1 MGKAPE
7 AADDLAMLTS
17 VGEEGLAESVVQ
29 RYRAI
34 LVGKVLG
41 MGERQVEEQPQR
53 VPDLAVE
60 ALSQS
65 PLRPAPRL
73 GVAGVHAQGSTE
85 GVARVLVEQQQQA
98 EMVLGFTGSRAQRV
112 GAGKLVEMGE
122 ALAEAPV
129 EIGVPGEPE
138 GRAGIAPETDHF
150 RQRGRAGRKQKR
162 CMGHLRIQEVE

>member
-65 PLRPAPRL
+65 PP
-73 GVAGVHAQGSTE
+73 
-85 GVARVLVEQQQQA
+85 
-98 EMVLGFTGSRAQRV
+98 AQRR
-112 GAGKLVEMGE
+112 AW
-122 ALAEAPV
+122 ASLAYMR
-129 EIGVPGEPE
+129 GVP
-138 GRAGIAPETDHF
+138 RKAL
-150 RQRGRAGRKQKR
+150 RGYWSSSNSRPRWSSASSAAGRSASAQASS
-162 CMGHLRIQEVE
+162 

>member
-53 VPDLAVE
+53 VPTWRSRPCPRARSAQRRAWASLAYM
-60 ALSQS
+60 
-65 PLRPAPRL
+65 R
-73 GVAGVHAQGSTE
+73 GGSTE

-98 EMVLGFTGSRAQRV
+98 EMVLGFIGSRAQRS
-112 GAGKLVEMGE
+112 AQ
-122 ALAEAPV
+122 ASS
-129 EIGVPGEPE
+129 
-138 GRAGIAPETDHF
+138 
-150 RQRGRAGRKQKR
+150 
-162 CMGHLRIQEVE
+162 

>member
-53 VPDLAVE
+53 VPTWR
-60 ALSQS
+60 S
-65 PLRPAPRL
+65 RPCPR
-73 GVAGVHAQGSTE
+73 
-85 GVARVLVEQQQQA
+85 AR
-98 EMVLGFTGSRAQRV
+98 SAQRRAWASLAYMRGV
-112 GAGKLVEMGE
+112 PRKALRGYWSSSNSRPRWSSASPAAGRS
-122 ALAEAPV
+122 ALAQASS
-129 EIGVPGEPE
+129 
-138 GRAGIAPETDHF
+138 
-150 RQRGRAGRKQKR
+150 
-162 CMGHLRIQEVE
+162 

>member
-1 MGKAPE
+1 M
-7 AADDLAMLTS
+7 
-17 VGEEGLAESVVQ
+17 
-29 RYRAI
+29 
-34 LVGKVLG
+34 
-41 MGERQVEEQPQR
+41 
-53 VPDLAVE
+53 
-60 ALSQS
+60 SQS

-73 GVAGVHAQGSTE
+73 GSLAYMRGVPRKALRG
-85 GVARVLVEQQQQA
+85 VLVEQQQQA
-98 EMVLGFTGSRAQRV
+98 EMVLGFIGSRAQRV
-112 GAGKLVEMGE
+112 GAGKLVEVGE

>member
-1 MGKAPE
+1 E

-41 MGERQVEEQPQR
+41 MGERQVEEQPQG
-53 VPDLAVE
+53 VPDLAGE

-73 GVAGVHAQGSTE
+73 GVAGVHARGSTE
-85 GVARVLVEQQQQA
+85 
-98 EMVLGFTGSRAQRV
+98 
-112 GAGKLVEMGE
+112 
-122 ALAEAPV
+122 
-129 EIGVPGEPE
+129 
-138 GRAGIAPETDHF
+138 
-150 RQRGRAGRKQKR
+150 
-162 CMGHLRIQEVE
+162 